1 MFSTG
6 PSSMLDTI
14 VQRLSQQAA
23 ELPGNSGFGME
34 DEDMVGSLLAGKR
47 SVPSVAGEE
56 GLSYFTAP
64 ICDLFVTLFEL
75 KEKNNWLRRQA
86 ILIILQQ
93 ILGGTIERY
102 VVDVDAPNKQ
112 SDPSRITGNSETP
125 SRW

>member
-1 MFSTG
+1 
-6 PSSMLDTI
+6 MLDTI

-23 ELPGNSGFGME
+23 DVPGNSGLGME
-34 DEDMVGSLLAGKR
+34 DEDMVGSLLVGKG
-47 SVPSVAGEE
+47 SGLPLVAGEE

-102 VVDVDAPNKQ
+102 VVSNSWPAGKQPNFSCTQ
-112 SDPSRITGNSETP
+112 GNFEMLSK
-125 SRW
+125 W